1 MWRITYKIMALFI
14 TLLFFLSGCGINKT
28 QESGINNKVAK
39 INKNVEYSYSL
50 NSIPKFGLQAIYF
63 INGKDG
69 WAGGQG
75 IILSTN
81 DGGKNWSVEH
91 TGSFNILAFDFVN
104 SIYGWAISDKSIL
117 RTTNG
122 GKTWTELPKLSAN
135 ITNIK
140 FVTVDKGYGL
150 SGDKLYVTNDGG
162 QTWESITTKIK
173 IDSYDFVDQYHG
185 FASYNNSIY
194 YTKDGGISWNFLF
207 NPYLQGEWNVE
218 ISAIDLNDIWAIYRG
233 KSSSMNKQ
241 PYLILK
247 TNDGGKTWSTLAEE
261 SYFGDLYGSHKSSN
275 FLGSYLSTINIVDKD
290 TAFAI
295 GLNPANESDKMIIS
309 RTTDG
314 GNTWSSYP
322 IPQFDLESL
331 IEGPISISFVDTYN
345 GWIASTKNGNGI
357 ILNTLDGGQT
367 WQQQYPIRKDNNQK
381 NSEFINPVII
391 DALKDI
397 AGNAIIKIYAPSVVP
412 LPEDKKNLYI
422 TAAPKMGKFNDNY
435 NVDLIITDKPLDVK
449 SSKIESNKNDANNIL
464 GDFGGLLFSSDID
477 AENYI
482 SAIEQNNGFI
492 VDDES
497 QKLNYKDFI
506 WGHVYYKKG
515 KYSVQWKEGR
525 WIVEVNSEEKPQLDL
540 AKQMVKYLQNYNLP
554 VPLYKG
560 LIVVNISKNKTT
572 TNIYWAK
579 ESSVYYINYNFKPID
594 ALQMA
599 VSMKEN

>member
-1 MWRITYKIMALFI
+1 MT
-14 TLLFFLSGCGINKT
+14 
-28 QESGINNKVAK
+28 
-39 INKNVEYSYSL
+39 
-50 NSIPKFGLQAIYF
+50 
-63 INGKDG
+63 
-69 WAGGQG
+69 
-75 IILSTN
+75 
-81 DGGKNWSVEH
+81 
-91 TGSFNILAFDFVN
+91 
-104 SIYGWAISDKSIL
+104 
-117 RTTNG
+117 
-122 GKTWTELPKLSAN
+122 AN

-150 SGDKLYVTNDGG
+150 SDDKLYVTNDGG

-185 FASYNNSIY
+185 FASYNKSIY
-194 YTKDGGISWNFLF
+194 YTIDGGISWNFLF

-218 ISAIDLNDIWAIYRG
+218 IFAIDLNDIWVIYRG

-247 TNDGGKTWSTLAEE
+247 TNDGGKTWSTIAEE
-261 SYFGDLYGSHKSSN
+261 NYFADLYGSHKSSN

-295 GLNPANESDKMIIS
+295 GLNPDNESDKIIIS

-322 IPQFDLESL
+322 IPQLDFESL
-331 IEGPISISFVDTYN
+331 IEGPTPISFVDTYN

-367 WQQQYPIRKDNNQK
+367 WQQQYPARKDNNQK

-397 AGNAIIKIYAPSVVP
+397 TGNAIIKIYAPSVVP

-422 TAAPKMGKFNDNY
+422 TAVPEMGKFNDNY
-435 NVDLIITDKPLDVK
+435 NVDLIITDKPLNVK
-449 SSKIESNKNDANNIL
+449 SSKIESNLNDANNII

-525 WIVEVNSEEKPQLDL
+525 WTVEVNSEEKPQLDI

-554 VPLYKG
+554 IPLYKG
-560 LIVVNISKNKTT
+560 LIVVNVSKNKTT

-599 VSMKEN
+599 VSMREN